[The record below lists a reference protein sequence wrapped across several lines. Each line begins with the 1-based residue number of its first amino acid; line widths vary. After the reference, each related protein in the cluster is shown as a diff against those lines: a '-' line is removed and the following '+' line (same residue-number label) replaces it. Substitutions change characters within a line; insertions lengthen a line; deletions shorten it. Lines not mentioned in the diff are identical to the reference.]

1 MATNPSL
8 LGRVLAGRYRL
19 QRRRG
24 AGAHGVV
31 LDAHDEQL
39 DRAVAVKIM
48 MPQFVADTAAEARF
62 RFEAQAAASLTHP
75 NLNAV
80 YDWGVEEIEG
90 AKVPY
95 LVLEHL
101 SGGSVRDMLDR
112 GRLLTPSQALVVGL
126 DACRGLDF
134 MHRRGVIHRDLSPAN
149 LAFGDDRHLR
159 ILDVGLSRL
168 VAEQIWADPSSAG
181 TDAARYAS
189 PEQAVGGTVEDGT
202 ITSATDIYTLAL
214 ILIETVTGQVPFLAD
229 STVATLSARVD
240 KLMPVSADFG
250 PLASVLSRAG
260 SAKPADR
267 YSAAEFGRA
276 LVQAA
281 EKLPRPLPLPIVGQ
295 SSFADTTGPMRR
307 PDQELG
313 DAVAV
318 TTLLPLLAEPPLPPA
333 PQPIDPRTGQPPG
346 PPPMPH
352 EIGATVTTPATTDPP
367 VLFNEEFPD
376 QPRRRRRR
384 NVLIGVFVLLAAL
397 AAGAFVAVRLLAD
410 KQYTVPELAGQTEGV
425 ARNNVAGNNWTI
437 VTQRERSDEQP
448 EGTVIRTEPD
458 AGQKLKEGQ
467 TIVFVVS
474 DGPTLSALPDV
485 TGQSLEQAS
494 STLDAAKLAIEVAE
508 EVFSEDIPT
517 GIVISWT
524 VPAQPGLTVGMDV
537 MQQTVVSVVVSKG
550 PQPRVVP
557 NLVGLDPAAAQAA
570 VEGLQLKFVRDVDRF
585 SPDVPLGIVMDQSVP
600 AGTEIARGETVVVAV
615 SKGIEYIPAPSL
627 AGLNLDQI
635 KATLQSV
642 GLALGTVTGPS
653 DGSGMLVR
661 ATVNGVGVFLGD
673 PLPRGTALD
682 LEYAPPP
689 TTTSSS
695 TP

>member
-635 KATLQSV
+635 KATLESV